1 MLGGFP
7 CQAFSIAGLREGFK
21 DRKGRG
27 ELFFQLERIF
37 LEKKPKIK
45 DTILEITAL
54 RGKNRLT
61 SEENSLHQKPYILI
75 DEQ

>member
-1 MLGGFP
+1 M
-7 CQAFSIAGLREGFK
+7 
-21 DRKGRG
+21 
-27 ELFFQLERIF
+27 
-37 LEKKPKIK
+37 LEKEPKIK

-54 RGKNRLT
+54 RGKNRFT